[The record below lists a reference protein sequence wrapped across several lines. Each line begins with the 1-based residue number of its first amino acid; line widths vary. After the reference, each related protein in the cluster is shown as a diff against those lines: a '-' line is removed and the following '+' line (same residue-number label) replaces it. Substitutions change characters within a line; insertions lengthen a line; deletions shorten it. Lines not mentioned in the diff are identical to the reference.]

1 MMSELVDGHKPL
13 HKHWLFWLSV
23 AAPLLASLGLACWF
37 GIFHLP
43 FDPSPDGVVFFYEHA
58 KLFMAIAAL
67 SIPFGATFSRIHSS
81 KQTADSLS
89 IVVEK
94 NGKEFKQG
102 VMSSF
107 LDMLSFYDGREFG
120 FGRHRREFD
129 QECIPSP
136 LHTFN
141 YFFDFD
147 DNLSVRRESV
157 FKFIFRCVEKYQ
169 GFLHMAEVRP
179 EDCDNYLNVSRIKA
193 DRLIDFAKSVYG
205 ACSACGVSH
214 KIPSTTV
221 HMAAGDILSRET
233 NDQLPFSSYFTSDDA
248 ELEMDAAQ
256 VEGLSDLTRNLF
268 SMASCLYYVA
278 EIASGFDDVYSKELR
293 VFSRFFYV
301 AGMQLSG
308 GVSMLGSEDA
318 QEVMP
323 QWSDLSV
330 SDRKLC
336 RYWGGKFF
344 LDNNWR
350 GYRAM
355 QKAVASQASNLME
368 EYSGQR

>member
-1 MMSELVDGHKPL
+1 MSKLVNGHKPL
-13 HKHWLFWLSV
+13 HKHCLFWGSI
-23 AAPLLASLGLACWF
+23 AAPLLTSLGLAYWF

-89 IVVEK
+89 IVVDK
-94 NGKEFKQG
+94 NNKEFRQS

-107 LDMLSFYDGREFG
+107 LDMLSFYNNREFG
-120 FGRHRREFD
+120 FGQYKREFD
-129 QECIPSP
+129 QGCIPSP

-147 DNLSVRRESV
+147 DDLSVRRESV
-157 FKFIFRCVEKYQ
+157 FQVMFRCVEKYQ
-169 GFLHMAEVRP
+169 GFLEVAEVGP

-193 DRLIDFAKSVYG
+193 DRLIDFSKSVYG
-205 ACSACGVSH
+205 LCAACGVSH
-214 KIPSTTV
+214 KIPGTTV
-221 HMAAGDILSRET
+221 HLAAGDILKRET
-233 NDQLPFSSYFTSDDA
+233 NDQLPFSSYFTSDDP
-248 ELEMDAAQ
+248 ELEMDTVQ
-256 VEGLSDLTRNLF
+256 VEGLSKLTRNLF
-268 SMASCLYYVA
+268 SVASCLYYVA
-278 EIASGFDDVYSKELR
+278 EISSGFDDVYSKEMR
-293 VFSRFFYV
+293 VYSRFFYV

-308 GVSMLGSEDA
+308 GVSMLGTEDA
-318 QEVMP
+318 QEVVP

-330 SDRKLC
+330 PNRKLC
-336 RYWGGKFF
+336 RYWGGRFF
-344 LDNNWR
+344 LDNKWR

-355 QKAVASQASNLME
+355 QKSVASQVSKLME
-368 EYSGQR
+368 EYGGQR